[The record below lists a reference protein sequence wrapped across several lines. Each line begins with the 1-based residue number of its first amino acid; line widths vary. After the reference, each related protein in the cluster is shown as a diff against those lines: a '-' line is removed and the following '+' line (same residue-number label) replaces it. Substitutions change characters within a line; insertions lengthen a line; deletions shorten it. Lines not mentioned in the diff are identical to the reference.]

1 MIQEINYKLKKSKN
15 MKTSNNNTVE
25 QMDAIIKRD
34 MIILKTALVFLGTVL
49 NVCILQLVF

>member
-1 MIQEINYKLKKSKN
+1 LIQEINYKLKKSKN